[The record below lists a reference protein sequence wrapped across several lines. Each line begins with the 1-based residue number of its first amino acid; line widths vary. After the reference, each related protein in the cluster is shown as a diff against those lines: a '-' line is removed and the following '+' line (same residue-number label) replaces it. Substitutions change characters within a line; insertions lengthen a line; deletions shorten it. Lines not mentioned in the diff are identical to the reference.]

1 MQDLSSDFQ
10 RAMAEFE
17 ILVDLGKD
25 SHNVTDMDLDT
36 EELTDL
42 NENGNENNK
51 LGMQD
56 EIGGMEEF
64 TAEKN
69 AENGTGVD
77 LADVSGGLQSDSLGT
92 ELVKVGNSEELCL
105 ESHPVQEVPVKE
117 GDIGYPVESENV
129 DTETEEKGIK
139 EEVKDETLD
148 EGKVADDKKSDQAE
162 ENINTEEKAEVF
174 VEDEKS
180 HEEDAE
186 KQTSQDEKET
196 EKVKEVEDD
205 NVEEEGSGRF
215 VEIDDEQF
223 EVIDDMDEEDSDDD
237 YKEITAAGSSL
248 QVFDNSAQKA
258 QDNEKAEYMNSD
270 RANQQVASDSANY
283 AELDSS
289 TQEKTQQSEDDYKE
303 VNAQQQVTTDSS
315 NYQLNYDSHYQ
326 AWLSAAVNSRA
337 SLNYGPNQV
346 RISGEE
352 LVLVGIICSYLQLC
366 PAGATSGEIRDYL
379 SRQFKER
386 RRDVVDRLLCSLPV
400 LFKAEDASGNAKWKF
415 CGLEKLAEAKGES

>member
-1 MQDLSSDFQ
+1 MQDFPFDFQ
-10 RAMAEFE
+10 RAMDEFE

-36 EELTDL
+36 EELTDD
-42 NENGNENNK
+42 NENGNENSK

-77 LADVSGGLQSDSLGT
+77 LADGSGGLQSDGLST
-92 ELVKVGNSEELCL
+92 ELVEVGNSEELCL
-105 ESHPVQEVPVKE
+105 ESYPVQKVPMKE
-117 GDIGYPVESENV
+117 GDSGCPVESKNV
-129 DTETEEKGIK
+129 DTETEEKGNK
-139 EEVKDETLD
+139 EEVKDEKLD
-148 EGKVADDKKSDQAE
+148 EGKVADDKKSHQAE
-162 ENINTEEKAEVF
+162 EDINNEEKAEVF
-174 VEDEKS
+174 VKDEKS
-180 HEEDAE
+180 HEEDGE
-186 KQTSQDEKET
+186 KQTSQEEKET
-196 EKVKEVEDD
+196 EKMKQVEDD
-205 NVEEEGSGRF
+205 NVEEGSSRF

-237 YKEITAAGSSL
+237 YKEITAVSSSL
-248 QVFDNSAQKA
+248 QVFDNSAQKV

-270 RANQQVASDSANY
+270 RANEQLASDSANY
-283 AELDSS
+283 AEHDSS

-315 NYQLNYDSHYQ
+315 NYQLNYDSQYQ

-337 SLNYGPNQV
+337 SMNYGPNQV

-415 CGLEKLAEAKGES
+415 CGLEKLAEAKG

>member
-1 MQDLSSDFQ
+1 MQDFPSDFQ
-10 RAMAEFE
+10 RATAEFE

-25 SHNVTDMDLDT
+25 SHNVTNMDLDT

-42 NENGNENNK
+42 KENGNENSK

-56 EIGGMEEF
+56 EVGGMEEF
-64 TAEKN
+64 TTEKN

-77 LADVSGGLQSDSLGT
+77 IADVSGGLQSDSLGT
-92 ELVKVGNSEELCL
+92 ELVEVGNGEELCL
-105 ESHPVQEVPVKE
+105 ESHPVQEVAVKE
-117 GDIGYPVESENV
+117 GDIGYPVENENV

-139 EEVKDETLD
+139 EEVKDEKLD
-148 EGKVADDKKSDQAE
+148 EGKVADDKKSHQAE
-162 ENINTEEKAEVF
+162 EDINTEEVF

-180 HEEDAE
+180 HKEDAE
-186 KQTSQDEKET
+186 KQTSQEENEDEKM
-196 EKVKEVEDD
+196 KEVEDD

-237 YKEITAAGSSL
+237 YKEITAGGSSL
-248 QVFDNSAQKA
+248 QVFDNSAQKV

-270 RANQQVASDSANY
+270 RANEQLASDSANY
-283 AELDSS
+283 AELESS
-289 TQEKTQQSEDDYKE
+289 TQRETQQSEDDYKE
-303 VNAQQQVTTDSS
+303 VNAQHQVTTDSS
-315 NYQLNYDSHYQ
+315 NYQLNYDSQYQ
-326 AWLSAAVNSRA
+326 AWLSAAMNSRA
-337 SLNYGPNQV
+337 SMNYGPNQV

-352 LVLVGIICSYLQLC
+352 LVLVGIKCSYLQLC

-415 CGLEKLAEAKGES
+415 CGLEKLAEAKGKS

>member
-1 MQDLSSDFQ
+1 MQDFSFDFQ

-36 EELTDL
+36 EELADD
-42 NENGNENNK
+42 NENGNDNSK
-51 LGMQD
+51 LGMQE

-64 TAEKN
+64 TEKN

-77 LADVSGGLQSDSLGT
+77 LEDGSGGLQSDSLGT
-92 ELVKVGNSEELCL
+92 ELVEVGNSEELCL

-117 GDIGYPVESENV
+117 GDIGYPVKSENV
-129 DTETEEKGIK
+129 DTETEEKRIK
-139 EEVKDETLD
+139 EEVKDEKLD

-162 ENINTEEKAEVF
+162 EDINTEETAEVF
-174 VEDEKS
+174 VEDAKS

-186 KQTSQDEKET
+186 KQTSQEEKET
-196 EKVKEVEDD
+196 EKMKEVKDD
-205 NVEEEGSGRF
+205 NVDEEGSGRF

-237 YKEITAAGSSL
+237 YKEITAVGTSL
-248 QVFDNSAQKA
+248 HVFDNSAQ
-258 QDNEKAEYMNSD
+258 QDSEKAKYMNSD
-270 RANQQVASDSANY
+270 RANEQLASDSTNY

-289 TQEKTQQSEDDYKE
+289 TQGKTQQSEDDYKE
-303 VNAQQQVTTDSS
+303 VNAQHQVTTDSS
-315 NYQLNYDSHYQ
+315 NYQLNYDSQYQ

-337 SLNYGPNQV
+337 SMNYEPNQL

-366 PAGATSGEIRDYL
+366 PAGATSGEIRDFL

>member
-25 SHNVTDMDLDT
+25 THHVTDMDLHA
-36 EELTDL
+36 EELTDD
-42 NENGNENNK
+42 NENGNENSK
-51 LGMQD
+51 LGMQN
-56 EIGGMEEF
+56 EISGMEEF

-77 LADVSGGLQSDSLGT
+77 LADVSEGLQSDSLGT
-92 ELVKVGNSEELCL
+92 ELVEVGNGEELCL
-105 ESHPVQEVPVKE
+105 ESHPVQEVAVKE

-129 DTETEEKGIK
+129 DTETEEKGVK
-139 EEVKDETLD
+139 EEVKDEKLD
-148 EGKVADDKKSDQAE
+148 EGKVADDKKSHQAE
-162 ENINTEEKAEVF
+162 EDINTEEKAEVF
-174 VEDEKS
+174 VENEKS
-180 HEEDAE
+180 LEEDAE
-186 KQTSQDEKET
+186 KQTSQEEKET
-196 EKVKEVEDD
+196 EKMKEVEDD

-248 QVFDNSAQKA
+248 QVFDNSAQKF
-258 QDNEKAEYMNSD
+258 QDNEKADSMNGD
-270 RANQQVASDSANY
+270 RANEQLASDSTNY

-289 TQEKTQQSEDDYKE
+289 TQGKTQQSEDDYKE

-315 NYQLNYDSHYQ
+315 NYQLNYDSQYQ
-326 AWLSAAVNSRA
+326 AWLSAAVSSRA
-337 SLNYGPNQV
+337 SMNYGPNQV

-386 RRDVVDRLLCSLPV
+386 RRDVVDRLLSSLPV

-415 CGLEKLAEAKGES
+415 CGLEKLAEANGGS

>member
-1 MQDLSSDFQ
+1 MQDFPFDFQ

-36 EELTDL
+36 EELTDD
-42 NENGNENNK
+42 NENGNENSK
-51 LGMQD
+51 LRMLD

-64 TAEKN
+64 TEKS
-69 AENGTGVD
+69 AENGTGED
-77 LADVSGGLQSDSLGT
+77 LADGSGGLQSDSLST
-92 ELVKVGNSEELCL
+92 ELVEVGNSEELCL
-105 ESHPVQEVPVKE
+105 ESYPLQKVPMKE
-117 GDIGYPVESENV
+117 SDSGCPVESENV

-139 EEVKDETLD
+139 EEVKDEKLD
-148 EGKVADDKKSDQAE
+148 EGKVADDKKSHQAE
-162 ENINTEEKAEVF
+162 EDINTEEKAEVF
-174 VEDEKS
+174 VKDEKS

-186 KQTSQDEKET
+186 KQTSQEEKET
-196 EKVKEVEDD
+196 EKMKEVEDD
-205 NVEEEGSGRF
+205 NVEEGSGRF

-237 YKEITAAGSSL
+237 YKEITAGGSSL
-248 QVFDNSAQKA
+248 QVFDNSAQKV
-258 QDNEKAEYMNSD
+258 QGSEKAEYMNSD
-270 RANQQVASDSANY
+270 RTNEQLGSDSANY
-283 AELDSS
+283 AELDST

-315 NYQLNYDSHYQ
+315 NYQLNYDSQYQ

-337 SLNYGPNQV
+337 SLNYGPNEV

-386 RRDVVDRLLCSLPV
+386 RRDVVDRLLSSLPV

-415 CGLEKLAEAKGES
+415 CGLEKLAEAKG

>member
-1 MQDLSSDFQ
+1 MQDFSSDFQ

-36 EELTDL
+36 EELTEL
-42 NENGNENNK
+42 NENGNENSK
-51 LGMQD
+51 LRMQD

-92 ELVKVGNSEELCL
+92 ELVEVGNGEELCL

-117 GDIGYPVESENV
+117 GDIRYPVESEKV
-129 DTETEEKGIK
+129 DTETEEKGMK
-139 EEVKDETLD
+139 EKVKDEKLD
-148 EGKVADDKKSDQAE
+148 EGKIAEDKKSDQAE

-174 VEDEKS
+174 VEDKKS
-180 HEEDAE
+180 LEEDAE
-186 KQTSQDEKET
+186 KQTSQEEKET
-196 EKVKEVEDD
+196 EKMKKVEDD

-237 YKEITAAGSSL
+237 YQEVTAAGSSL
-248 QVFDNSAQKA
+248 QVFDNSAQKV

-270 RANQQVASDSANY
+270 RANEQLASDSTNY

-289 TQEKTQQSEDDYKE
+289 TQGKTQQSEDDYKE
-303 VNAQQQVTTDSS
+303 VNAQHQVTTDSS
-315 NYQLNYDSHYQ
+315 NYKLNYDSQYQ

-386 RRDVVDRLLCSLPV
+386 RRDVVDRLLSSLPV